1 MKASCIGFC
10 FASFLMVFASPA
22 QSAPEYKQQTAQE
35 VRAREGVGNFMQKL
49 KDGKP
54 VTVAYLGGSIT
65 AQNGWR
71 VKTTNWLQQQYP
83 AAKITPIHAA
93 IGGTGSNLGVF
104 RLGHDV
110 LRHKPDLLFVE
121 FATNDGGAA
130 PNSIWQSMEGIVRQ
144 TWKQDPTTDIVFT
157 YTITTPMTNDY
168 CRGLCNRSASAME
181 QLADHYGIP
190 SINFGPRVADLLKQ
204 GKLIMS
210 AHELN
215 RKFDPYTVEQD
226 KNGTDEKG
234 RIVFA
239 PEGVHPYDKGHELY
253 LASIINGFTQM
264 KDSAPVNHKAK
275 LDTPFVANNFETAK
289 MVAIEESMLSGTWQK
304 LPADNSLM
312 KSFSNRQGQIW
323 QTDTPGSTLTFTFNG
338 TYAQIYDLLGPNGG
352 QVDIFVD
359 GVKVNKK
366 PCARFD
372 SYCTYWRIATMWCC
386 SFPEVGTHTVKIVL
400 DEGQPDRHPVA
411 FRLKDPEAEF
421 KTPKYNG
428 RNFWASQLMIIGEI
442 VR

>member
-1 MKASCIGFC
+1 MKASWFGFL
-10 FASFLMVFASPA
+10 FASFVSVLVTPVH
-22 QSAPEYKQQTAQE
+22 SAPEYQQQSAQE
-35 VRAREGVGNFMQKL
+35 VRAREGVGNFLQKL
-49 KDGKP
+49 KAGKP

-71 VKTTNWLQQQYP
+71 VKTTDWLQKQYP

-104 RLGHDV
+104 RLEHDV
-110 LRHKPDLLFVE
+110 LRHTPDLLFVE
-121 FATNDGGAA
+121 FATNDGGV
-130 PNSIWQSMEGIVRQ
+130 PPEGIWRTMEGIVRQ
-144 TWKQDPTTDIVFT
+144 TWKKDPVTDIVFT

-168 CRGLCNRSASAME
+168 CCGLCNRSASAME

-253 LASIINGFTQM
+253 LTSIINGFTEM
-264 KDSAPVNHKAK
+264 KESKPVDHKSK
-275 LDTPFVANNFETAK
+275 LATPFVANNFEHAK
-289 MVAIEESMLSGTWQK
+289 MIPIEESMLAGTWQK
-304 LPADNSLM
+304 LPADNNLM
-312 KSFSNRQGQIW
+312 KWFSNRQGQIW
-323 QTDTPGSTLTFTFNG
+323 RTDTPESTLTFTFKG
-338 TYAQIYDLLGPNGG
+338 TFAQIYDLLGPDGG

-359 GVKVNKK
+359 GNKITRK

-372 SYCTYWRIATMWCC
+372 SYCTYWRIATLWCC
-386 SFPEVGTHTVKIVL
+386 SFPEPGTHTVKIVL
-400 DEGQPDRHPVA
+400 DSEQPDRHPVA
-411 FRLKDPEAEF
+411 FRLKDPEKELRE
-421 KTPKYNG
+421 PKYNG